1 MPVTRQDSRM
11 ATSAGARATD
21 AQRSKVYAAEDQFSS
36 LMNRG
41 GVVEFFGS
49 NLDIPA
55 QKRFASLDSIKTYV
69 RVLFTQLNCDVAPP
83 DVRERKGCTKAHY
96 EYEESVIAIP
106 VSGPSARW
114 ALREAVVLHECAH
127 HLAAKLDPAGGPA
140 HGPIFT
146 SCMLHLVQ
154 VALGDQARLL
164 LSAGYLEL
172 GVNVGDHQKLFSLES
187 TT

>member
-1 MPVTRQDSRM
+1 M

-69 RVLFTQLNCDVAPP
+69 RVLFTQLNCDVVPP
-83 DVRERKGCTKAHY
+83 QVRERKGCTKAHY

-127 HLAAKLDPAGGPA
+127 HLASTLAPAGEPA
-140 HGPIFT
+140 HGPMFT
-146 SCMLHLVQ
+146 SCMLHLVH
-154 VALGDQARLL
+154 VALGEQARLL

-172 GVNVGDHQKLFSLES
+172 GVNVGDHQKLFSIES

>member
-1 MPVTRQDSRM
+1 MT
-11 ATSAGARATD
+11 TSSGAKATD
-21 AQRSKVYAAEDQFSS
+21 AQRAKVYAAEDQFSS

-49 NLDIPA
+49 KLDIPA
-55 QKRFASLDSIKTYV
+55 QKRFASLDSIRTYV
-69 RVLFTQLNCDVAPP
+69 QVLFTQLNGDVVPP
-83 DVRERKGCTKAHY
+83 QVRERKGCAKAHY
-96 EYEESVIAIP
+96 EPEKSVIAIP
-106 VSGPSARW
+106 VSGSTARW
-114 ALREAVVLHECAH
+114 ALREAVILHECAH
-127 HLAAKLDPAGGPA
+127 HLAAQLAPAGTPA

-172 GVNVGDHQKLFSLES
+172 GVQVGEHQKIFLFEG

>member
-1 MPVTRQDSRM
+1 M

-21 AQRSKVYAAEDQFSS
+21 VQRSKVYAAEDQFSS

-49 NLDIPA
+49 RLDIPA
-55 QKRFASLDSIKTYV
+55 QKRFASLESIKTYV
-69 RVLFTQLNCDVAPP
+69 QVLFTQLNLKLLPP
-83 DVRERKGCTKAHY
+83 HVRERKGCAKAHY
-96 EYEESVIAIP
+96 ESENSVIAIP

-114 ALREAVVLHECAH
+114 ALREAVILHECAH
-127 HLAAKLDPAGGPA
+127 HLAAKLAPTGEPA

-146 SCMLHLVQ
+146 ACMLHLVQ

-164 LSAGYLEL
+164 LSTGYLEL
-172 GVNVGDHQKLFSLES
+172 GVQVGDHHEIFSLEGA
-187 TT
+187 T

>member
-1 MPVTRQDSRM
+1 M
-11 ATSAGARATD
+11 ATSAGAQATD
-21 AQRSKVYAAEDQFSS
+21 AQRAKVYAAEDQFSS

-49 NLDIPA
+49 KLDIPA
-55 QKRFASLDSIKTYV
+55 QKRFASLESIRTYV
-69 RVLFTQLNCDVAPP
+69 QVLFTQLNAGVLPP
-83 DVRERKGCTKAHY
+83 HVRERKGCAKAHY
-96 EYEESVIAIP
+96 EPEKSVIAVP

-114 ALREAVVLHECAH
+114 ALREAVILHECAH
-127 HLAAKLDPAGGPA
+127 HLVAELAPAGTPA

-154 VALGDQARLL
+154 IALGDQARLL

-172 GVNVGDHQKLFSLES
+172 GVQVGEHQKTFLFES

>member
-1 MPVTRQDSRM
+1 M
-11 ATSAGARATD
+11 
-21 AQRSKVYAAEDQFSS
+21 QRSKVYAAEDQFSS
-36 LMNRG
+36 MMNRG

-49 NLDIPA
+49 KLDIPA
-55 QKRFASLDSIKTYV
+55 QKRFASLESIRTYV
-69 RVLFTQLNCDVAPP
+69 HVLFTQLNGDVVPP

-96 EYEESVIAIP
+96 EYEKAVIAIP
-106 VSGPSARW
+106 ISGPSAQW
-114 ALREAVVLHECAH
+114 ALRESVILHECAH
-127 HLAAKLDPAGGPA
+127 HLVAKSTPEGEPA
-140 HGPIFT
+140 HGPMFT

-172 GVNVGDHQKLFSLES
+172 GVEVGDHQEIISIEG